1 MDESQTIDG
10 STHASA
16 PTDRDERLRRTIRQL
31 SRREQYYASLFTH
44 HPDPAFSLD
53 CDGRFTS
60 VNAAAARI
68 AGLREQ
74 DLLGLSFRD
83 IVAAE
88 SLAQAETAF
97 AEALTGAPQT
107 AEMRCRGADG
117 APHDV
122 RATIVPIVIDGV
134 VEGVHGI
141 AKDITALKRTLERL
155 HLLEACIGGLN
166 DIVMIAEVRD
176 SAPPSASICYVNPAF
191 ERVTGYTAHEV
202 LGRSALDLWREHV
215 GDDTITMVR
224 QRLRRNETVRIEL
237 YKRKKDGQPFW
248 TEVDIVPVAREP
260 GPPHYFVSLERDIT
274 ERKRQQALEAELS
287 RQQRAITEAALH
299 VLRAEDL
306 DSVIQKITDTARE
319 IVGAHQAVTSIV
331 GGGDWTRARTV
342 QSLSEKHAA
351 YAGGDPLLGRT
362 GLCVWAAARN
372 APVRMTHEELTM
384 HPRWREADAAG
395 ALPMRGWLAAPLVDR
410 NGQNVGLVQLTDP
423 YGSVFTEQDEALLVQ
438 LAQLASVAVENA
450 RLIEELA
457 SAEAQYRSIF
467 RNALEGIVRCTGAG
481 VLLAANPS
489 FAYLLGFRDLPA
501 LLLSVRSFA
510 EVFDDPQEW
519 SRLSE
524 FLKGERAVTGYVA
537 RLRRADG
544 GAIWAM
550 LSLRSEWLDGTGVI
564 EGMVQDVTDRH
575 ESEARIRALN
585 AELEE
590 RVAARTREL
599 AESESL
605 QRTLMD
611 VAPQIVWVSACD
623 GEVRYFNRRWHQVTG
638 RPPEESLGW
647 GWLDSVH
654 PDDVAQIRASWAEAV
669 GRAGRFELACRIR
682 HADGSYRHYL
692 YVAHPVVDRDGSVSH
707 WVGISAD
714 VSDLKNAEEA
724 LAQSNREL
732 EAFSYSVSHDL
743 RTPLHAIAGF
753 SGALLRSYRNRL
765 DRDAVHYLE
774 RISANC
780 ARMAQQIEEILN
792 LARVSRVE
800 LRRQPVSLS
809 ALAEQCV
816 RNLQSA
822 SPGREP
828 QVLIQPGL
836 TVEGDPALLRLVIEN
851 LLGNAWKFTSKRAD
865 ARIELRGTQRPGE
878 QCFSV
883 CDNGVGFDMA
893 HAGKL
898 FGVFQRLHH
907 VSEFP
912 GTGVGLATVRRIVE
926 RHRGRVWAEAAP
938 GQGACFYFTLPVA

>member
-1 MDESQTIDG
+1 
-10 STHASA
+10 
-16 PTDRDERLRRTIRQL
+16 
-31 SRREQYYASLFTH
+31 
-44 HPDPAFSLD
+44 
-53 CDGRFTS
+53 
-60 VNAAAARI
+60 
-68 AGLREQ
+68 
-74 DLLGLSFRD
+74 
-83 IVAAE
+83 
-88 SLAQAETAF
+88 
-97 AEALTGAPQT
+97 
-107 AEMRCRGADG
+107 
-117 APHDV
+117 
-122 RATIVPIVIDGV
+122 
-134 VEGVHGI
+134 
-141 AKDITALKRTLERL
+141 
-155 HLLEACIGGLN
+155 
-166 DIVMIAEVRD
+166 
-176 SAPPSASICYVNPAF
+176 
-191 ERVTGYTAHEV
+191 
-202 LGRSALDLWREHV
+202 
-215 GDDTITMVR
+215 
-224 QRLRRNETVRIEL
+224 
-237 YKRKKDGQPFW
+237 
-248 TEVDIVPVAREP
+248 
-260 GPPHYFVSLERDIT
+260 
-274 ERKRQQALEAELS
+274 
-287 RQQRAITEAALH
+287 
-299 VLRAEDL
+299 
-306 DSVIQKITDTARE
+306 
-319 IVGAHQAVTSIV
+319 
-331 GGGDWTRARTV
+331 
-342 QSLSEKHAA
+342 
-351 YAGGDPLLGRT
+351 
-362 GLCVWAAARN
+362 
-372 APVRMTHEELTM
+372 M
-384 HPRWREADAAG
+384 HPRWREPDVAG

-410 NGQNVGLVQLTDP
+410 GGQNIGLVQLTDP
-423 YGSVFTEQDEALLVQ
+423 YGAAFTEQDEALLVQ

-481 VLLAANPS
+481 ALLAANPS
-489 FAYLLGFRDLPA
+489 FAYLLGFRDLPT
-501 LLLSVRSFA
+501 LLLSVHSFA
-510 EVFDDPQEW
+510 EVFEDPQEW

-524 FLKGERAVTGYVA
+524 FLKRERAVTGYVA

-550 LSLRSEWLDGTGVI
+550 LSLRSEWLDGNGVI

-575 ESEARIRALN
+575 ESEARVRALN

-611 VAPQIVWVSACD
+611 VAPQIVWVSARD
-623 GEVRYFNRRWHQVTG
+623 GEVRYFNRRWHEVTA
-638 RPPEESLGW
+638 RLPEESLGW

-654 PDDVAQIRASWAEAV
+654 PDDVAPIRASWAEAIT
-669 GRAGRFELACRIR
+669 RAGRFELACRIR

-692 YVAHPVVDRDGSVSH
+692 YVAHPVLDRDGSVGH
-707 WVGISAD
+707 WVGVSAD
-714 VSDLKNAEEA
+714 VSDLKDAEEA

-753 SGALLRSYRNRL
+753 SGALLRSYRERL

-800 LRRQPVSLS
+800 LRRQPVNLS

-836 TVEGDPALLRLVIEN
+836 IVEGDPALLRLVIEN
-851 LLGNAWKFTSKRAD
+851 LLGNAWKFTAKRAD
-865 ARIELRGTQRPGE
+865 ARIELRGTRRPGE

-893 HAGKL
+893 YAGKL

-912 GTGVGLATVRRIVE
+912 GTGVGLATVRRIIE
-926 RHRGRVWAEAAP
+926 RHRGRVWADAAP